1 MEIGQTETEKY
12 KNLLDWLQNGSGHL
26 PIACFLN
33 DVTEHL
39 PSTKRYFK
47 ILYLFCGHKP
57 LDDEYVISHWEG
69 IEKECR
75 KSKDFDRFIKWYITQ
90 TCSSAESDVKVTLY
104 SDDSIV
110 VQYIGKE
117 PPLPKYKIGDEV
129 TVRGRYVSG
138 DYYYFTGVVE
148 CFAWDDEAMQYDYTI
163 KCSCIEKYCC
173 EKQITSVKN
182 KNL

>member
-12 KNLLDWLQNGSGHL
+12 KNLLDWLQNGSGK
-26 PIACFLN
+26 IAPSSLCHSI
-33 DVTEHL
+33 VTFL
-39 PSTKRYFK
+39 PSTKRYFD
-47 ILYLFCGHKP
+47 ILYKF
-57 LDDEYVISHWEG
+57 LDNNPISDEYIVTHWEG

-117 PPLPKYKIGDEV
+117 PPLPKYKIGDYV
-129 TVRGRYVSG
+129 IARYRYISG
-138 DYYYFTGVVE
+138 DHYYFEGTIKNVT
-148 CFAWDDEAMQYDYTI
+148 WDDEALKYDYTI
-163 KCSCIEKYCC
+163 QGSCIERSCM
-173 EKQITSVKN
+173 EHQITQK
-182 KNL
+182 K

>member
-12 KNLLDWLQNGSGHL
+12 KNLLDWLQNGSGK
-26 PIACFLN
+26 IAPSSLCHSI
-33 DVTEHL
+33 VTFL
-39 PSTKRYFK
+39 PSTKRYFD
-47 ILYLFCGHKP
+47 ILYKFLGNNP
-57 LDDEYVISHWEG
+57 ISDEYIVTHWEG

-90 TCSSAESDVKVTLY
+90 TCSSAECDVKVTLY
-104 SDDSIV
+104 SDDSIA

-117 PPLPKYKIGDEV
+117 PPLPKYKVGDEV

-163 KCSCIEKYCC
+163 KCSCIEKYCY

-182 KNL
+182 KNP